1 MPVRLLFARRWF
13 VIASLIAVG
22 VAGCGGGS
30 GGGTSVS
37 STQAN
42 ETTHHRPGVRGEP
55 PTGGGYRVFKR
66 NGITV
71 SQPRN
76 HHYNSGTC
84 RNGVFGG
91 DVGYRYPGSIRPG
104 VGEPYVGPGE
114 TGDISNMWWASD
126 CHTFTVVTAASDG
139 DHHGDGLLV
148 IQRERPGKK
157 PCCPQGSQ
165 KEVNVPG
172 AGLLEIT
179 KAPLGPS
186 VETWAQKRGT
196 IEFKSKA
203 RGRGGHRLHPPGSGI
218 SGTLHL
224 KDDTVTLD

>member
-1 MPVRLLFARRWF
+1 MRLGW
-13 VIASLIAVG
+13 IALAATGIALT
-22 VAGCGGGS
+22 GCAGGGHS
-30 GGGTSVS
+30 TTA
-37 STQAN
+37 STQVN
-42 ETTHHRPGVRGEP
+42 ETTHDQPEAQGNSS
-55 PTGGGYRVFKR
+55 GGGYRVFER

-114 TGDISNMWWASD
+114 TWDISNMWWASD

-157 PCCPQGSQ
+157 PCCPQYSD
-165 KEVNVPG
+165 KKVTVPS

-186 VETWAQKRGT
+186 VETWAQKRGN
-196 IEFKSKA
+196 IQFKSVA

-218 SGTLHL
+218 SGSLHL
-224 KDDTVTLD
+224 KDDTVTLDQ